1 MRAASRR
8 LATVGLLLG
17 TVALTLLV
25 LEAGFRALGV
35 SVGTVQI
42 NRGTVRRS
50 PNPRLAFELRPGAL
64 VRAEVDYRINS
75 DGLRNPETPVAK
87 APGVRRI
94 AVVGDSIAFGYWVAE
109 DQAFPRQLER
119 MLGGSVEVLDFAVP
133 GYNLDQEIETL
144 RAKAFDF
151 SPDLVLVAFCLNDL
165 EGIFSYEYGL
175 VLDRSARSET
185 IGGRLLEGLLRRSVF
200 ASWVEYRFAELE
212 ARRRFAQARNP
223 LAGPLYEAAVGE
235 QRKALQARFRTLH
248 ELLAVR
254 GMSGLVAVFPTFGTR
269 FASYPYRE
277 LHAVVLETAREAGL
291 MALDLLDC
299 YSAYDFRD
307 VRVDVVHPNPMGHR
321 IAAHAMRDALCD
333 HRLLCDTAPEPAV
346 SCTGYDPSQFSR
358 VRGY

>member
-1 MRAASRR
+1 MRAARR
-8 LATVGLLLG
+8 LATLGLVLGAVGF
-17 TVALTLLV
+17 ALLV
-25 LEAGFRALGV
+25 LEIVFRLAGV

-50 PNPRLAFELRPGAL
+50 SNPRLAFELRPGAV
-64 VRAEVDYRINS
+64 VRSEVEYGINS
-75 DGLRNPETPVAK
+75 GGLRNPETPTIK
-87 APGVRRI
+87 PSGVKRI

-109 DQAFPRQLER
+109 DQAFPRQLQT

-144 RAKAFDF
+144 RAKAFDY

-175 VLDRSARSET
+175 VLDRTARSDSA
-185 IGGRLLEGLLRRSVF
+185 GGRLLEAVLRRSVF
-200 ASWVEYRFAELE
+200 ASWVEYRLAELE

-223 LAGPLYEAAVGE
+223 LAGPLYEQAVSE
-235 QRKALQARFRTLH
+235 QRKVLLARFRTLH

-254 GMSGLVAVFPTFGTR
+254 GLPGLVAVFPTFGTR

-277 LHAVVLETAREAGL
+277 LHAAVVETARESGL
-291 MALDLLDC
+291 LAVDLLDC
-299 YSAYDFRD
+299 FSAYDFHD

-321 IAAHAMRDALCD
+321 VAAHAIRDALCEEK
-333 HRLLCDTAPEPAV
+333 LLCDTAPAPAG
-346 SCTGYDPSQFSR
+346 SCTSYEPGRFPQ

>member
-1 MRAASRR
+1 MAAAGFTLLALELVFR
-8 LATVGLLLG
+8 LA
-17 TVALTLLV
+17 
-25 LEAGFRALGV
+25 GV

-50 PNPRLAFELRPGAL
+50 SNPRLAFELRPGAF
-64 VRAEVDYRINS
+64 VRSEVDYQIS
-75 DGLRNPETPVAK
+75 SEGLRNPEVPVMK
-87 APGVRRI
+87 PPGVRRI

-119 MLGGSVEVLDFAVP
+119 MLGGSVQVLDFAVP
-133 GYNLDQEIETL
+133 GYNLDQEIETV

-175 VLDRSARSET
+175 VVDRSARSET
-185 IGGRLLEGLLRRSVF
+185 VGGRLLEGLLRRSVF
-200 ASWVEYRFAELE
+200 ASWVEYRLAELE
-212 ARRRFAQARNP
+212 ARRRFAEARNP
-223 LAGPLYEAAVGE
+223 LGGPLYEEAVGE

-254 GMSGLVAVFPTFGTR
+254 GMPGLVAVFPTFGTR

-291 MALDLLDC
+291 LALDLLDC

-321 IAAHAMRDALCD
+321 IAAHAIRDALCN
-333 HRLLCDTAPEPAV
+333 HRTLCETAPKPAV
-346 SCTGYDPSQFSR
+346 SCTGYDPSQFPR